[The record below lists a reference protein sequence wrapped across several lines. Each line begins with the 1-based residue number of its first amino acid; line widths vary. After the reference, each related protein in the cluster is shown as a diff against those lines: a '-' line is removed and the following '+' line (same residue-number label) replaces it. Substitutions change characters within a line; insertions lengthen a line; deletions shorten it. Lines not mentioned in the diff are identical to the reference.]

1 MIELDSLK
9 RHPDAGGKP
18 GEAVLCDLG
27 ARSVIA
33 ALPPLTVMMNDSRYG
48 AGLPKH
54 SCRTRLECFILATE
68 SQKFR

>member
-33 ALPPLTVMMNDSRYG
+33 ALPPPTVMMNDSRYG
-48 AGLPKH
+48 AGIFDRRVFGIDFEH
-54 SCRTRLECFILATE
+54 TSLAIVA
-68 SQKFR
+68 